1 MRGKRAKGRDDH
13 LFLLHVSLSR
23 ARVIIIL
30 SYYVNK
36 PAPDYH
42 RSCSTGG
49 FATRKSSIVRAVA
62 VVD

>member
-1 MRGKRAKGRDDH
+1 MQRKCPKGRDDH
-13 LFLLHVSLSR
+13 LFPLRVSLSR

-36 PAPDYH
+36 PGPDYH

-49 FATRKSSIVRAVA
+49 FATRKSSIARAVA
-62 VVD
+62 VGD